1 MYNELLGYLAA
12 IGPALSTNRGSY
24 LVGEKPTYTIT
35 GAIPGSTIAWTSF
48 KDNQQT
54 GEFNA
59 QYSGQEIGAN
69 GTAQIEGGAFTASD
83 VGRWQKQLLLI
94 APDGTQQ
101 LVTTFFTVRESMSQ
115 APAPAPAA
123 GGGIGEFFHQSVEI
137 GGAEIPY
144 WLIGAGAALWFF
156 SRKR

>member
-1 MYNELLGYLAA
+1 MYSLLGMLGA
-12 IGPALSTNRGSY
+12 IGPSLAVDKSSY
-24 LVGEKPTYTIT
+24 TIGEKPLYTIT

-48 KDNQQT
+48 KDNTQT

-59 QYSGQEIGAN
+59 QYGGQEIGPN

-94 APDGTQQ
+94 TPTGEQQ
-101 LVTTFFTVRESMSQ
+101 LVTTFFVVRES
-115 APAPAPAA
+115 APVPAPVSGPAPTS
-123 GGGIGEFFHQSVEI
+123 GIGDFFGQSFEV

-144 WLIGAGAALWFF
+144 WLVAAGVGLWFL
-156 SRKR
+156 SRRR

>member
-1 MYNELLGYLAA
+1 MYNALLGYLAA
-12 IGPALSTNRGSY
+12 IGPALSTDRGSY
-24 LVGEKPTYTIT
+24 LVGEKPMYTIT
-35 GAIPGSTIAWTSF
+35 GAIPGSAIAWTSF

-59 QYSGQEIGAN
+59 QYGGQEIGAN
-69 GTAQIEGGAFTASD
+69 GTAQIEGGAFTAGD

-101 LVTTFFTVRESMSQ
+101 LVTTFFTVRESMPQ

-123 GGGIGEFFHQSVEI
+123 GGGISDFFGQSVEI